1 MLVNGTYFLCK
12 SLRLSI
18 VSKSESM
25 IRGCV
30 PRKLLNCMVKF
41 SISCYILRESFSVYF
56 FFAQRSTMNWRA
68 SLM

>member
-1 MLVNGTYFLCK
+1 MLVIGTYFLCK

-25 IRGCV
+25 IRGYL

-41 SISCYILRESFSVYF
+41 SIDCSILSESFSVYF
-56 FFAQRSTMNWRA
+56 FFA
-68 SLM
+68 